1 MEKLN
6 ELRAQWSDRERKT
19 DVERGIKGEG
29 QTNEQKD
36 NEIFFVAWATIS
48 QRQQVHVRQQVGIV
62 NGIGDEI
69 GNGNRN
75 VYV

>member
-1 MEKLN
+1 ME
-6 ELRAQWSDRERKT
+6 RQREKERCRKG
-19 DVERGIKGEG
+19 RKGGG

-69 GNGNRN
+69 WNGNRN

>member
-1 MEKLN
+1 ME
-6 ELRAQWSDRERKT
+6 RQREKERCRKG
-19 DVERGIKGEG
+19 ERGEG